1 LRGRD
6 ISNLSS
12 NNTSKTN
19 NMYSTSRSSS
29 SKT

>member
-12 NNTSKTN
+12 NSTSKTSS
-19 NMYSTSRSSS
+19 MCSTSRSSS
-29 SKT
+29 KT